1 MWLVVKIKS
10 KEFQLFKKSLIE
22 KIKNV
27 EIYAPRYECSGKTK
41 NKKIFKFIL
50 NSYVFIK
57 STSFNNDSS
66 INKIKFTK
74 GLQYLLEGYKN
85 NQNQINS
92 FIDYCKKNEDSKGNL
107 NQTFFLNLSQSTYK
121 FASGPFTNFVL
132 NLLNINKNKV
142 QAECNGKLIS
152 FKNDMQFLLVPKN
165 L

>member
-1 MWLVVKIKS
+1 MWLVVKIKN

-22 KIKNV
+22 KINNI

-41 NKKIFKFIL
+41 SKKIFKFIL

-57 STSFNNDSS
+57 STNFNNDSFVS
-66 INKIKFTK
+66 KLKFIK

-85 NQNQINS
+85 NQNQINN
-92 FIDYCKKNEDSKGNL
+92 FINYCKKNEDSKGNL
-107 NQTFFLNLSQSTYK
+107 NQAFFLNLSQSTYK
-121 FASGPFTNFVL
+121 FASGPFTNFVS
-132 NLLNINKNKV
+132 NLLNIKKNNV

-152 FKNDMQFLLVPKN
+152 FKNDMKFLLVPKN